1 MNVILSGGD
10 VGKTTFLEAIALL
23 LSPSNSMV
31 LAEADYWQRNADAGF
46 TIRAAISLP
55 ASSDIG
61 QQAKFAWP
69 WQFSVLSFAATRGTL
84 SPFRPLLSLRIAS
97 AFPDSVTLEGS
108 FEPHGKACQT
118 VRQGDFLHGI
128 NLLEP
133 PVIPWRD
140 RKRQEAPGG

>member
-61 QQAKFAWP
+61 QQAKFAWAT
-69 WQFSVLSFAATRGTL
+69 FSRVRVDDGT
-84 SPFRPLLSLRIAS
+84 RPLSRRATADCVVFILAAS
-97 AFPDSVTLEGS
+97 SA
-108 FEPHGKACQT
+108 
-118 VRQGDFLHGI
+118 
-128 NLLEP
+128 
-133 PVIPWRD
+133 
-140 RKRQEAPGG
+140 